1 MSSSVQ
7 SRKDEILA
15 KKAKLAELK
24 RQRELRQKEFTNNR
38 QSLGEAPSTTTTTD
52 TSRSSRPTQSRE
64 DIDSLISSILP
75 EHRPTSSPSGRSR
88 TSSAESPLKRASG
101 VDQSGH
107 IDAGPLDT
115 PKTQQ
120 DQNATSSAEP
130 QTFSFAGLKTVYDIP
145 VESKPEIITYSK
157 GVQTEQHWEEDE
169 EQRETNEDDQGREGV
184 TRSPSRRRRRKLSE
198 RGMELEEEEEIRRR
212 LRQEIEE
219 ELKALQLD
227 EQKAEDEK
235 ERFPARALQP
245 DELNA
250 VTSSND
256 FLDFIERSSK
266 VIERAL
272 DEEYDVLADYTLASR
287 TGEDEDEDEYV
298 GRKGRRIKEVASF
311 DLDDN
316 MGKRRMISGMDF
328 SPKFPELLCTSYT
341 KSQASP
347 HAPPGLLNV
356 WNLHLKGRPEYSLH
370 ATSDLLSC
378 LFHPHHPSL
387 ILGGTYSGQ
396 LCLWDTRARHHRTGE
411 PVQRTPLTGG
421 RTGHAHPIYS
431 LAVVGTQNASS
442 IISVSTDGVVCAWS
456 TDMLTLPQE
465 YLELHSPNPSAFKTD
480 DVAPTCL
487 SFPASDPTMFLAG
500 TEQGAILPIHRYDRA
515 GAKAG
520 VDTRTSYLGH
530 MAPITALD
538 FHPSRGKIDL
548 GDLFISS
555 GMDWTIKL
563 WRSKP
568 ASSTSTTISGQNEIV
583 RPILDIQREDTVYDV
598 RWSPTKP
605 SIFGSVDGSGS
616 LDIWDV
622 NLSSEIPVASAR
634 PSQQAKDLYGLKSL
648 NKLSWEKSQGRHV
661 AVGGL
666 DGTASVFELGGEIGG
681 LESKGESWVNMR
693 KWVSRAAKSR
703 GDV

>member
-1 MSSSVQ
+1 MSSSSVA

-24 RQRELRQKEFTNNR
+24 RQRELRQREFSSNR
-38 QSLGEAPSTTTTTD
+38 QILGDASELAQASPLR
-52 TSRSSRPTQSRE
+52 SRSTQQSRE
-64 DIDSLISSILP
+64 DIDSLIDSILP
-75 EHRPTSSPSGRSR
+75 DQQAASGSRTPSGK
-88 TSSAESPLKRASG
+88 SPAKRASAFEQAQD
-101 VDQSGH
+101 VV
-107 IDAGPLDT
+107 DT
-115 PKTQQ
+115 PVRKYQDAVTDTQ
-120 DQNATSSAEP
+120 TL
-130 QTFSFAGLKTVYDIP
+130 SFAALTTVYEIP
-145 VESKPEIITYSK
+145 VETKPEVITYSK
-157 GVQTEQHWEEDE
+157 GVQTSEAWQSG
-169 EQRETNEDDQGREGV
+169 DDGVVEGEGEADGG
-184 TRSPSRRRRRKLSE
+184 TRSPGRRRRRYLSE
-198 RGMELEEEEEIRRR
+198 RERELEEEAIRQR

-219 ELKALQLD
+219 ELRALSLD
-227 EQKAEDEK
+227 ESVDKDK
-235 ERFPARALQP
+235 ERFPARSLAP
-245 DELNA
+245 EELNA

-272 DEEYDVLADYTLASR
+272 DEEYDVLADYAQQARSA
-287 TGEDEDEDEYV
+287 EDDDEDAANYT
-298 GRKGRRIKEVASF
+298 GRKGRRIKEIASF
-311 DLDDN
+311 DLTDP
-316 MGKRRMISGMDF
+316 MGKKRMISALDF
-328 SPKFPELLCTSYT
+328 SPKFPELLCTAYT

-347 HAPPGLLNV
+347 HTPPGLLNI

-442 IISVSTDGVVCAWS
+442 IITASTDGVVCAWS

-465 YLELHSPNPSAFKTD
+465 YLELHAPLPAAYKTD

-487 SFPASDPTMFLAG
+487 SFPAGDPTMFLAG

-520 VDTRTSYLGH
+520 VDTRTSYLAH
-530 MAPITALD
+530 MAPVTALD
-538 FHPSRGKIDL
+538 FHPSRGKLDL
-548 GDLFISS
+548 GDLFVSS
-555 GMDWTIKL
+555 GMDWSIKL
-563 WRSKP
+563 WRANP
-568 ASSTSTTISGQNEIV
+568 PSSTSTTISGQQEIV
-583 RPILDIQREDTVYDV
+583 RPLLEIQREDTVYDV

-605 SIFGSVDGSGS
+605 AVFASVDGGGV
-616 LDIWDV
+616 LEVWDLNASTEV
-622 NLSSEIPVASAR
+622 PVAAAR
-634 PSQQAKDLYGLKSL
+634 PSCQGKDVFGGGGAGGGVRSL
-648 NKLSWEKSQGRHV
+648 NKVVWEKGVGRHV

-666 DGTASVFELGGEIGG
+666 DGVTTVFEVGGELGGVGG
-681 LESKGESWVNMR
+681 GTTKSGEVGAGLR
-693 KWVSRAAKSR
+693 KLVGRQGR
-703 GDV
+703 R

>member
-1 MSSSVQ
+1 MKRTSGIEQASDAAS
-7 SRKDEILA
+7 DDPP
-15 KKAKLAELK
+15 KKLYQDA
-24 RQRELRQKEFTNNR
+24 
-38 QSLGEAPSTTTTTD
+38 STD
-52 TSRSSRPTQSRE
+52 T
-64 DIDSLISSILP
+64 
-75 EHRPTSSPSGRSR
+75 
-88 TSSAESPLKRASG
+88 
-101 VDQSGH
+101 
-107 IDAGPLDT
+107 
-115 PKTQQ
+115 
-120 DQNATSSAEP
+120 
-130 QTFSFAGLKTVYDIP
+130 QTLGFAGLTTVYEIP
-145 VESKPEIITYSK
+145 VETKPEVITYSK
-157 GVQTEQHWEEDE
+157 GVQTTAPWEEEEGPESSEEEGADE
-169 EQRETNEDDQGREGV
+169 A

-198 RGMELEEEEEIRRR
+198 RGRELEEEEIRQR

-227 EQKAEDEK
+227 EKVESEK

-245 DELNA
+245 DELHA

-256 FLDFIERSSK
+256 FLDFIDRSSK

-272 DEEYDVLADYTLASR
+272 DEEYDVLADYALTSR
-287 TGEDEDEDEYV
+287 AGEEDEDDEYV
-298 GRKGRRIKEVASF
+298 GRKGRRVKEVASF
-311 DLDDN
+311 DLSET
-316 MGKRRMISGMDF
+316 MGKRRMISDLDF

-341 KSQASP
+341 KSQAHP
-347 HAPPGLLNV
+347 HTPPGLLNV
-356 WNLHLKGRPEYSLH
+356 WNMHLKGRPEYSLH

-465 YLELHSPNPSAFKTD
+465 YLELHSPNPSAYKTD
-480 DVAPTCL
+480 DVAPTAI

-500 TEQGAILPIHRYDRA
+500 TEQGAILPVHRYDRA

-520 VDTRTSYLGH
+520 VDARTSYLAH

-548 GDLFISS
+548 GDLFVSA
-555 GMDWTIKL
+555 GMDWSIKL
-563 WRSKP
+563 WRAKP
-568 ASSTSTTISGQNEIV
+568 ASSTGATTISGQSEVV
-583 RPILDIQREDTVYDV
+583 RPLLEIQREDTVYDV
-598 RWSPTKP
+598 RWSPTRP
-605 SIFGSVDGSGS
+605 SIFGSVDGAGS
-616 LDIWDV
+616 LDVWDV
-622 NLSSEIPVASAR
+622 NVSTEIPVASAR
-634 PSQQAKDLYGLKSL
+634 PSQQERDLYGLKSL
-648 NKLSWEKSQGRHV
+648 NRLSWEKGQGRHV
-661 AVGGL
+661 GVGGL
-666 DGTASVFELGGEIGG
+666 DGVTSVFEVGDELGGV
-681 LESKGESWVNMR
+681 LDAKSNAWVGMS
-693 KWVSRAAKSR
+693 KWVGRAERSR

>member
-1 MSSSVQ
+1 M
-7 SRKDEILA
+7 A

-24 RQRELRQKEFTNNR
+24 RQRELRQKDLTTNR
-38 QSLGEAPSTTTTTD
+38 QSLAHGDAADIAQSSPL
-52 TSRSSRPTQSRE
+52 RSRPTQSRD

-75 EHRPTSSPSGRSR
+75 PGRPSSSGGSRSR
-88 TSSAESPLKRASG
+88 TPLSSKRASG
-101 VDQSGH
+101 LDQTSDTAGSA
-107 IDAGPLDT
+107 AGPAT
-115 PKTQQ
+115 PRTQSQSRPRYQ
-120 DQNATSSAEP
+120 DASTGT
-130 QTFSFAGLKTVYDIP
+130 QTLSFAGLTTVYDFP
-145 VESKPEIITYSK
+145 VERKPEVITYSK
-157 GVQTEQHWEEDE
+157 GVQTTEPWDDDV
-169 EQRETNEDDQGREGV
+169 RDTSEDDQGAEGV
-184 TRSPSRRRRRKLSE
+184 TRSSSRRRGRKLSG
-198 RGMELEEEEEIRRR
+198 RARELEEEEIRQR

-227 EQKAEDEK
+227 EKVEREK

-245 DELNA
+245 EELNA

-256 FLDFIERSSK
+256 FLDFIDRSSK

-272 DEEYDVLADYTLASR
+272 DEEYDVLADYALTSR
-287 TGEDEDEDEYV
+287 TGQDDDDDDEYV
-298 GRKGRRIKEVASF
+298 GRKGRRIKEIASF
-311 DLDDN
+311 DLSDS
-316 MGKRRMISGMDF
+316 MGKRRMISSLEF

-347 HAPPGLLNV
+347 HTPHGLLNV

-465 YLELHSPNPSAFKTD
+465 YLELHSPNPSAYKTD

-520 VDTRTSYLGH
+520 VDARTSYLGH
-530 MAPITALD
+530 MAPITSLD
-538 FHPSRGKIDL
+538 FHPSRGKVDL

-555 GMDWTIKL
+555 GMDWSIKL

-568 ASSTSTTISGQNEIV
+568 ASSTSTTISGQNEVV
-583 RPILDIQREDTVYDV
+583 RPLLDIQREDTVYDV

-605 SIFGSVDGSGS
+605 SVFGSVDGGGS

-622 NLSSEIPVASAR
+622 NASTEIPVASAR
-634 PSQQAKDLYGLKSL
+634 PSQQEKDVYGLKSL
-648 NKLSWEKSQGRHV
+648 NKLCWERSQGKHV

-666 DGTASVFELGGEIGG
+666 DGISTVFEVGSELGG
-681 LESKGESWVNMR
+681 SDTKSDSWVNMR
-693 KWVSRAAKSR
+693 KWVGRASKNR